1 MAKFRNVEF
10 QMSRGNGYGQYIIE
24 ANYKGKDVVAHTTD
38 SEAWDYINDDS
49 NKKKHNDAKR
59 HCYYKI
65 VDAYNNMKD
74 NFKLYIVWN

>member
-10 QMSRGNGYGQYIIE
+10 QMYRGKGYGQYIIK

-38 SEAWDYINDDS
+38 SEAWDYLNDDS
-49 NKKKHNDAKR
+49 DKEKHLSAKR

-65 VDAYNNMKD
+65 VDTYK
-74 NFKLYIVWN
+74 KISLCI

>member
-1 MAKFRNVEF
+1 MAKFRKVEF
-10 QMSRGNGYGQYIIE
+10 NMSRGNGYGQYLIH
-24 ANYKGKDVVAHTTD
+24 AKYKGEDLVIHTTD

-49 NKKKHNDAKR
+49 NKKKHDDAKR

-74 NFKLYIVWN
+74 NYFIN

>member
-1 MAKFRNVEF
+1 MAKFRKVEF
-10 QMSRGNGYGQYIIE
+10 NMSRGNGYGQYLIH
-24 ANYKGKDVVAHTTD
+24 AKYKGKDLVIHTTD

-49 NKKKHNDAKR
+49 NKKKHDDAKR

-74 NFKLYIVWN
+74 NYFIN